1 MATVAFTFFDNILAS
16 TPPRPPT
23 VNSKPLDL
31 PRHLHLT
38 NLGNKFTKEEVWS
51 TIHVLPPDKTL
62 GLDGFTVWF
71 LQVAWPI
78 ILVDFMKAF
87 NTFWHL
93 DTWKFHAVSVVLM
106 ILVPRTTKASL
117 IKDYHPISLIHVIG
131 KLFSKIMANH
141 LAPKLESMVHPC
153 QSAIIKGRCIQEN
166 FKLVQAS
173 ARSLHA

>member
-1 MATVAFTFFDNILAS
+1 MEHHSRATTGQDAWSRWFHGVVPAGHVAHYF
-16 TPPRPPT
+16 
-23 VNSKPLDL
+23 
-31 PRHLHLT
+31 
-38 NLGNKFTKEEVWS
+38 G
-51 TIHVLPPDKTL
+51 
-62 GLDGFTVWF
+62 GFHEGV
-71 LQVAWPI
+71 QRI
-78 ILVDFMKAF
+78 
-87 NTFWHL
+87 WHL
-93 DTWKFHAVSVVLM
+93 DTWKFHAVSDVLM

>member
-31 PRHLHLT
+31 PQHLHLT

-51 TIHVLPPDKTL
+51 TIHVLPLDKML

-71 LQVAWPI
+71 LQVTWPI

-87 NTFWHL
+87 NASGIWTRGSFMLSVTF
-93 DTWKFHAVSVVLM
+93 
-106 ILVPRTTKASL
+106 
-117 IKDYHPISLIHVIG
+117 
-131 KLFSKIMANH
+131 
-141 LAPKLESMVHPC
+141 
-153 QSAIIKGRCIQEN
+153 
-166 FKLVQAS
+166 
-173 ARSLHA
+173 